1 MVNGFFVLHHP
12 EACMRN
18 NNKIIKN
25 GSLWNA
31 ARNSLDG
38 LSELIKESAA
48 RREIFLIVACALV
61 FGFMPGTYT
70 LLLLLLSLLLLA
82 IEALNTAI
90 EVLCDHVTPEIHPM
104 IKKAKDLGSAAIF
117 IVGSAMALV
126 QTASKKLTL
135 IGKRRSSL

>member
-1 MVNGFFVLHHP
+1 
-12 EACMRN
+12 MRN

-70 LLLLLLSLLLLA
+70 LLLLLLA
-82 IEALNTAI
+82 VEALNTAI

-117 IVGSAMALV
+117 IVGSAIALV
-126 QTASKKLTL
+126 LVLTVADL
-135 IGKRRSSL
+135 IRK

>member
-70 LLLLLLSLLLLA
+70 LLLLLLSRACRLSRA
-82 IEALNTAI
+82 RT
-90 EVLCDHVTPEIHPM
+90 
-104 IKKAKDLGSAAIF
+104 S
-117 IVGSAMALV
+117 
-126 QTASKKLTL
+126 
-135 IGKRRSSL
+135 RSSLLTRSTAVS

>member
-1 MVNGFFVLHHP
+1 
-12 EACMRN
+12 MRN

-70 LLLLLLSLLLLA
+70 LLLLLLLLSLLLLA

-126 QTASKKLTL
+126 LVLTVADL
-135 IGKRRSSL
+135 IRK

>member
-1 MVNGFFVLHHP
+1 
-12 EACMRN
+12 MRN

-70 LLLLLLSLLLLA
+70 LLLLLLLLSLLLLA

-117 IVGSAMALV
+117 IVGSAMALLLV
-126 QTASKKLTL
+126 LTVADL
-135 IGKRRSSL
+135 IRK

>member
-1 MVNGFFVLHHP
+1 
-12 EACMRN
+12 MRN

-82 IEALNTAI
+82 VEALNTAI

-126 QTASKKLTL
+126 LVLTIANL
-135 IGKRRSSL
+135 IRK